1 MNSTLL
7 DDMRTDRIPDIILV
21 RKVYDRS
28 VRQKRR
34 NWKLKRLIQNGSDV
48 YDSSSMENEFEV

>member
-34 NWKLKRLIQNGSDV
+34 NWKLKRLIRNGSDV